1 VHCGYYL
8 HYRITNH
15 WKQLALEKDMSEEPN
30 TESTELKKPGRPCKY
45 TPETVTR
52 LLRAVEA
59 VLTLRQSC
67 KAAGIS
73 ETTLYE
79 WRGEYPELEPRLEAA
94 RERAREDALRVIQEA
109 GKKDWRAKEA
119 WLRLSFQADYRR
131 DTSINVTATANAQQ
145 AIVVTEEKRRELQ
158 ERLKPTKRIGG

>member
-1 VHCGYYL
+1 M
-8 HYRITNH
+8 N
-15 WKQLALEKDMSEEPN
+15 EEPN
-30 TESTELKKPGRPCKY
+30 TELTELKKPGRPCKY

-52 LLRAVEA
+52 LLSAVEA
-59 VLTLRQSC
+59 GLTLKQSC

-119 WLRLSFQADYRR
+119 WLRLSFQSDYRPAGAKVEVN
-131 DTSINVTATANAQQ
+131 TNAI
-145 AIVVTEEKRRELQ
+145 ADNLSKAGWSWGSVASVDREG
-158 ERLKPTKRIGG
+158 RTTWIADAHRGDV